1 VNRSWEGQHVAL
13 KGERAGQFLD
23 LFNCTLEKTR
33 ALVDQHWPAIRRLA
47 KVPMSH
53 QVLSQAAFD
62 ALIEG
67 TARERAH
74 HRLR

>member
-1 VNRSWEGQHVAL
+1 MEGQHVAL
-13 KGERAGQFLD
+13 EGERAGQFPD

-47 KVPMSH
+47 KALMSDR
-53 QVLSQAAFD
+53 VLSEAEIE

-67 TARERAH
+67 TA
-74 HRLR
+74 